1 MYKNSAKDLFDNKT
15 YIYMT
20 ECLSTNDYLL
30 KLLKKKPYKEGTIVH
45 TSYQTKGRGQRNN
58 NWISEK
64 DKNLTFS
71 FLLSPNI
78 KLSSQFLLHI
88 LTSISLYKSLNS
100 FNLNHVSI
108 KWPNDIYVR
117 EKKIAGILIENL
129 VFKKSIHW
137 AVVGIGLNVN
147 QTNFNALNAT
157 SIFNEINQ
165 KVEVKKFLEIFKE
178 ILMKEYLK
186 ISSLDQLDFYK
197 NQLIGYQVEREYL
210 YKSDIIKGKIIDVLL
225 DGSLIIKSN
234 HSLLKFNFGDI
245 TLV

>member
-1 MYKNSAKDLFDNKT
+1 M
-15 YIYMT
+15 
-20 ECLSTNDYLL
+20 
-30 KLLKKKPYKEGTIVH
+30 
-45 TSYQTKGRGQRNN
+45 
-58 NWISEK
+58 ISMLEK
-64 DKNLTFS
+64 
-71 FLLSPNI
+71 
-78 KLSSQFLLHI
+78 
-88 LTSISLYKSLNS
+88 
-100 FNLNHVSI
+100 
-108 KWPNDIYVR
+108 
-117 EKKIAGILIENL
+117 KKIAGILIENL

-147 QTNFNALNAT
+147 QTNFNTLNAT